1 MTRSDGERSPSVL
14 LTVDDESHIATLTL
28 NRPNALNAISR
39 QLAAELLATCDLLT
53 ERSDVWA
60 VIVTGAGERAFCAGA
75 DLNERRMLAP
85 DERAAHTAGIEAA
98 AETLAALPMPTIAA
112 VRGFALAGGA
122 ELAIAC
128 DLRVAAEDATFGFPE
143 VKIGIFPGAGGALR
157 LPRLVGG
164 GAAYDLLFTG
174 RNVAADEAFR
184 LLLVDRLVPAASV
197 LKTATALATSI
208 AANAPLA
215 VRAVKRAVEA
225 GHGRPPDEARRAV
238 TPLRA
243 ALDATTDYQ
252 EGLAAFAERRSPRFT
267 GRSPA
272 PPRRVL
278 VRGRGLSDFR
288 RFRGPSRP
296 WRGLR
301 HQRSPVARAVSS
313 WSHHYRRKAAWLEVP
328 FAPLVDPP
336 DPSDARS
343 LLQR

>member
-28 NRPNALNAISR
+28 NRPEALNAISR
-39 QLAAELLATCDLLT
+39 RLAAELLATCAALSGR
-53 ERSDVWA
+53 EDVRA

-75 DLNERRMLAP
+75 DLKERRLLAP
-85 DERAAHTAGIEAA
+85 DERTAHTVAIEAA
-98 AETLAALPMPTIAA
+98 AEALAALPMPTIAA

-128 DLRVAAEDATFGFPE
+128 DLRVAADNATFGFPE

-225 GHGRPPDEARRAV
+225 GHARPPDEARRAV
-238 TPLRA
+238 NALRA
-243 ALDATTDYQ
+243 ALDATADYE

-267 GRSPA
+267 GR
-272 PPRRVL
+272 
-278 VRGRGLSDFR
+278 
-288 RFRGPSRP
+288 
-296 WRGLR
+296 
-301 HQRSPVARAVSS
+301 
-313 WSHHYRRKAAWLEVP
+313 
-328 FAPLVDPP
+328 
-336 DPSDARS
+336 
-343 LLQR
+343 